1 MAYSTFLRDDVY
13 RPQYF
18 DEETPNE
25 VIKIEPRIYLSADLS
40 GFETIQQQRD
50 YVKSLP
56 NATTT
61 VILER
66 KEGRDYKVL
75 AEFSFDIPSSAFL
88 EVDTDSPTFKGDPSS
103 IKQEYIKPERSPYKY
118 SWSGNGYYQFYTI
131 PDDDV
136 VTPRTHRVRL
146 VDSYPGKKK
155 LDDWYIDD
163 NDWDSLTP
171 EEREKLDE
179 EFGAYIEDNSL
190 FGSLEYP
197 PEDTLTSYLV
207 EYAETGKA
215 KAPVIEN
222 KEYGTKKKDSLTGLF
237 YTYDEYPTEAGY
249 NDLMHGYEGNDKLI
263 GKAGAD
269 YIVGGEGNDKLS
281 GGDGDDILI
290 GDEGNDKFYDGN
302 GNDLM
307 FGGSG
312 KDKFKLGKG
321 ANVIMDFEKGDKLKI
336 RGGVTWAQEDFGLLG
351 TYKNGTLAL
360 IGDTSELIELV
371 G

>member
-1 MAYSTFLRDDVY
+1 MAYSTYLRSDGF
-13 RPQYF
+13 RPTSF
-18 DEETPNE
+18 DETTPND
-25 VIKIEPRIYLSADLS
+25 VIIIEPRIRLDADLS

-56 NATTT
+56 NVTTT

-66 KEGRDYKVL
+66 KEGREYKVL
-75 AEFSFDIPSSAFL
+75 AEFSFNIPSSAFL
-88 EVDTDSPTFKGDPSS
+88 ELYPGEDP
-103 IKQEYIKPERSPYKY
+103 EFTEPERSPYFK
-118 SWSGNGYYQFYTI
+118 SGGSRDNYDQFYTI
-131 PDDDV
+131 PDDDI

-155 LDDWYIDD
+155 RDIWYIDD

-179 EFGAYIEDNSL
+179 EFRAHIEDNSL
-190 FGSLEYP
+190 FGSLDYP
-197 PEDTLTSYLV
+197 AEDTLTTYLA
-207 EYAETGKA
+207 EYTETGKA

-222 KEYGTKKKDSLTGLF
+222 KEDGTKKNDSLTGLF
-237 YTYDEYPTEAGY
+237 YTYDEYPTDSGY
-249 NDLMHGYEGNDKLI
+249 NDLMYGYEGKDKLD

-269 YIVGGEGNDKLS
+269 YLVGGQGNDKLI

-290 GDEGNDKFYDGN
+290 GDEGNDKFADGN
-302 GNDLM
+302 GDDLM

-312 KDKFKLGKG
+312 KDKFKIGKG
-321 ANVIMDFEKGDKLKI
+321 ANVIMDFEQGDKLRIK
-336 RGGVTWAQEDFGLLG
+336 GSVTWAQEDFGLLG

-360 IGDTSELIELV
+360 IGDSSELLELV